1 MTKKRKIIDGILNGL
16 TYLSSGIAVII
27 LLMVLQFVFARGWGG
42 VNFELL
48 RKPYWSENYTIEFPQ
63 FKPGE
68 FTRPE
73 GLDDSVAFSSKL
85 GVAVSDGLD
94 AYKEHQVVV
103 EYLDPQSP
111 LRQGVIATAGVDL
124 GKEMGLSEGTNIVNL
139 MLKDSQDQLV
149 NVGAQRKSSAEET
162 VQAMDSVAELRKL
175 YFKTEGGGIYG
186 SLIATLYLIGLS
198 LLIALPIGIAAAI
211 YLNEYAQPSK
221 LTEAM
226 RSSIEL
232 LSGVP
237 SIIFGLMGVSVL
249 FPITQLMG
257 IHTVSILLGSLT
269 MAVVLL
275 PLIIRQT
282 EESLKVVPL
291 DLRYASL
298 SLGAT
303 QTQTIFKVILPSALP
318 GILSASLLSISRIIG
333 ESAALIYTMG
343 TFISDS
349 PRLNQGATTLAVQIW
364 SLMSGEQPNFELS
377 STISI
382 IILLIVLTLN
392 VTVKWITYRIN
403 KKWSVS

>member
-1 MTKKRKIIDGILNGL
+1 MTRKRRIYDGILNAL

-27 LLMVLQFVFARGWGG
+27 LVMVLQFVFVRGWSG
-42 VNFELL
+42 VNFDLL
-48 RKPYWSENYTIEFPQ
+48 SKPYWSGNNTIEFPQ
-63 FKPGE
+63 FKTGA
-68 FTRPE
+68 FDRPDHL
-73 GLDDSVAFSSKL
+73 GDDIAFSEKL
-85 GVAVSDGLD
+85 GIGLSDGLD

-103 EYLDPQSP
+103 EYLDPESP
-111 LRQGVIATAGVDL
+111 LHHGVVSTAGVNL
-124 GKEMGLSEGTNIVNL
+124 GKELGLSEGSNIVNL
-139 MLKDSQDQLV
+139 MLKDTDDKIV
-149 NVGAQRKSSAEET
+149 NVGAQRKSTAEET
-162 VQAMDSVAELRKL
+162 VAAMDNISEMRKI
-175 YFKTEGGGIYG
+175 YFKTEGGGING
-186 SLIATLYLIGLS
+186 SLKATLYLIGLS
-198 LLIALPIGIAAAI
+198 LVIALPIGIAAAI
-211 YLNEYAQPSK
+211 YLNEYAK
-221 LTEAM
+221 ANRVTNAM

-257 IHTVSILLGSLT
+257 IHTVSIILGALT

-282 EESLKVVPL
+282 EESLKVVPI

-318 GILSASLLSISRIIG
+318 GILTATLLSISRIIG

-343 TFISDS
+343 TFIADR
-349 PRLNQGATTLAVQIW
+349 PRLDQGATTLAVQIW

-382 IILLIVLTLN
+382 IILLIVLALN
-392 VTVKWITYRIN
+392 VSVKLISYRIN

>member
-1 MTKKRKIIDGILNGL
+1 MTGKRKLTDGILNGL

-27 LLMVLQFVFARGWGG
+27 LIMVVQFILARGWGG
-42 VNFELL
+42 VNIELL
-48 RKPYWSENYTIEFPQ
+48 TKPYWSGNHTIEFPQ
-63 FKPGE
+63 FKTGQ
-68 FTRPE
+68 FDKPE
-73 GLDDSVAFSSKL
+73 SLGDEIAFSSKL
-85 GVAVSDGLD
+85 GIGLSDGLD

-103 EYLDPQSP
+103 EYIDPDSP
-111 LRQGVIATAGVDL
+111 LQRGIVSTAGVDL
-124 GKEMGLSEGTNIVNL
+124 GKELGLVEGANIVNL
-139 MLKDSQDQLV
+139 MLIDTQGDLV
-149 NVGAQRKSSAEET
+149 NVGAQRKSTAEDT
-162 VQAMDSVAELRKL
+162 VIAMDQVSQIRKL
-175 YFKTEGGGIYG
+175 YFKTEGGGIRG

-198 LLIALPIGIAAAI
+198 LAIALPIGISAAI
-211 YLNEYAQPSK
+211 YLNEYAK
-221 LTEAM
+221 ANRITRAM

-257 IHTVSILLGSLT
+257 IQTVSIILGALT

-282 EESLKVVPL
+282 EESLKVVPS

-303 QTQTIFKVILPSALP
+303 QTQTIFKVVLPSALP
-318 GILSASLLSISRIIG
+318 GILTASLLSISRIIG

-343 TFISDS
+343 TFISDK
-349 PRLNQGATTLAVQIW
+349 PQLDQGATTLAVQIW

-382 IILLIVLTLN
+382 IILMIVLSLN
-392 VTVKWITYRIN
+392 ITVKLISYRLN

>member
-1 MTKKRKIIDGILNGL
+1 MTGKRKLTDGILNGL

-27 LLMVLQFVFARGWGG
+27 LIMVVQFILARGWGG
-42 VNFELL
+42 VNIELL
-48 RKPYWSENYTIEFPQ
+48 TKPYWSGNHTIEFPQ
-63 FKPGE
+63 FKTGQ
-68 FTRPE
+68 FDKPE
-73 GLDDSVAFSSKL
+73 SLGDEIAFSSKL
-85 GVAVSDGLD
+85 GIGLSDGLD

-103 EYLDPQSP
+103 EYIDPDSP
-111 LRQGVIATAGVDL
+111 LQRGIVSTAGVDL
-124 GKEMGLSEGTNIVNL
+124 GKELGLVEGANIVNL
-139 MLKDSQDQLV
+139 MLIDTQGDLV
-149 NVGAQRKSSAEET
+149 NVGAQRKSTAEDT
-162 VQAMDSVAELRKL
+162 VIAMDQVSQIRKL
-175 YFKTEGGGIYG
+175 YFKTEGGGIRG

-198 LLIALPIGIAAAI
+198 LAIALPIGISAAI
-211 YLNEYAQPSK
+211 YLNEYAK
-221 LTEAM
+221 TNRITRAM

-257 IHTVSILLGSLT
+257 IQTVSIILGALT

-282 EESLKVVPL
+282 EESLKVVPS

-303 QTQTIFKVILPSALP
+303 QTQTIFKVVLPSALP
-318 GILSASLLSISRIIG
+318 GILTASLLSISRIIG

-343 TFISDS
+343 TFISDK
-349 PRLNQGATTLAVQIW
+349 PQLDQGATTLAVQIW

-382 IILLIVLTLN
+382 IILMIVLSLN
-392 VTVKWITYRIN
+392 ITVKLISYRLN

>member
-1 MTKKRKIIDGILNGL
+1 MTTKRRVIDGILNAL
-16 TYLSSGIAVII
+16 TYLSSGIAAII
-27 LLMVLQFVFARGWGG
+27 LLLVLQFVFVRGWSG

-48 RKPYWSENYTIEFPQ
+48 SKPYWSGNNTIEFPQ
-63 FKPGE
+63 FKAGE
-68 FTRPE
+68 FERPAHL
-73 GLDDSVAFSSKL
+73 GDDIFFSSKM
-85 GVAVSDGLD
+85 GVGLSDGFD

-103 EYLDPQSP
+103 EYLAPDSP
-111 LRQGVIATAGVDL
+111 LHQGIVSTAGVDL
-124 GKEMGLSEGTNIVNL
+124 GKELGLVEGANIVNL
-139 MLKDSQDQLV
+139 MLKDTDGKLV
-149 NVGAQRKSSAEET
+149 NVGAQRKSSAADT
-162 VQAMDSVAELRKL
+162 ADAMDRVAEIRKL
-175 YFKTEGGGIYG
+175 YFKSEGGGIRG
-186 SLIATLYLIGLS
+186 SLMATLYLIGLS
-198 LLIALPIGIAAAI
+198 LVIALPIGISAAI
-211 YLNEYAQPSK
+211 YLNEYAKPNK
-221 LTEAM
+221 ITAAM

-257 IHTVSILLGSLT
+257 IHTVSIILGALT

-282 EESLKVVPL
+282 EESLKVVPI

-318 GILSASLLSISRIIG
+318 GILTATLLSISRIIG

-343 TFISDS
+343 TFISDK
-349 PRLNQGATTLAVQIW
+349 PRLDQGATTLAVQIW

-382 IILLIVLTLN
+382 IILLIVLVLN
-392 VTVKWITYRIN
+392 ISVKLISYRLN
-403 KKWSVS
+403 KKWSV

>member
-1 MTKKRKIIDGILNGL
+1 MTTRRKLIDGVLNGL

-27 LLMVLQFVFARGWGG
+27 LLMVLQFVLARGLGG
-42 VNFELL
+42 VNFSLL
-48 RKPYWSENYTIEFPQ
+48 SKPYWSGNNTIEFPQ
-63 FKPGE
+63 FKVGDFE
-68 FTRPE
+68 RPA
-73 GLDDSVAFSSKL
+73 GLDDEIAFSSKL
-85 GVAVSDGLD
+85 GVGLSDGLD

-103 EYLDPQSP
+103 EYLHPDSP
-111 LRQGVIATAGVDL
+111 LRQGIVSTAGVDL
-124 GKEMGLSEGTNIVNL
+124 GKELGLTEGANIVNL
-139 MLKDSQDQLV
+139 MLKDDQDKIV
-149 NVGAQRKSSAEET
+149 NVGAQRKSSAEDT
-162 VQAMDSVAELRKL
+162 VAAMDRISQIRKL
-175 YFKTEGGGIYG
+175 YFKTEGGGIRG
-186 SLIATLYLIGLS
+186 SLWATIYLIGLS
-198 LLIALPIGIAAAI
+198 LVIALPIGISAAI
-211 YLNEYAQPSK
+211 YLNEYAKPTK
-221 LTEAM
+221 VTAAM

-249 FPITQLMG
+249 FPITQLVG
-257 IHTVSILLGSLT
+257 IHTVSILLGALT

-282 EESLKVVPL
+282 EESLKVVPI

-318 GILSASLLSISRIIG
+318 GILTATLLSISRIIG

-343 TFISDS
+343 TFISDK
-349 PRLNQGATTLAVQIW
+349 PRLDQGATTLAVQIW

-382 IILLIVLTLN
+382 IILLMVLVLN
-392 VTVKWITYRIN
+392 LTVKLISYRLN